1 MKIPKYGKIK
11 ETDKMKGKRHEKE
24 DYFVSG
30 ICYKFIAD
38 VNESIWRNERCAR
51 NYRHD

>member
-24 DYFVSG
+24 NYFISYV
-30 ICYKFIAD
+30 CYKFITNVD
-38 VNESIWRNERCAR
+38 ESVWWSKRCSRNNR
-51 NYRHD
+51 YD

>member
-24 DYFVSG
+24 DYFVSDIIG
-30 ICYKFIAD
+30 ISK
-38 VNESIWRNERCAR
+38 E
-51 NYRHD
+51 